1 MHTHKSFYST
11 CNDTFCNLRSVRQN
25 TFKRKLKGNL
35 PHLKTIIERGP
46 GRVLLDVVVVNDP
59 EADPDVYYVAAHGL
73 EEAWVTECCVAE

>member
-1 MHTHKSFYST
+1 MPTHKSFYST

-46 GRVLLDVVVVNDP
+46 GRVLPDVVVVNDP

-73 EEAWVTECCVAE
+73 